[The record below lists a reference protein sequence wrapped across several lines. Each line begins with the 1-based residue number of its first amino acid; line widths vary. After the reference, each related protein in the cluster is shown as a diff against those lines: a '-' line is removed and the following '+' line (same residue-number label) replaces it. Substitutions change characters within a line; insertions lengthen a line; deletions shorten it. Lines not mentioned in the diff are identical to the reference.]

1 MEKRARTAKVLVS
14 LVASMTIGAFVLMAL
29 DKQAISAGAF
39 SLASYTTL
47 NPVDQ
52 AANPV
57 ETALTS
63 WDSVEIY
70 CDRNNSSDSH
80 FAVLNNFGKD
90 GTIRSTTNWK
100 KQKTCLTLSDI
111 NNASKTIRVC
121 IVTSTGSQPTD
132 SQIKRAAALVENLS
146 RKCDI
151 SPNQIKYPEN
161 WRI

>member
-1 MEKRARTAKVLVS
+1 MKNRARTAKVMIS
-14 LVASMTIGAFVLMAL
+14 LVTAMTIGAFVLMAL
-29 DKQAISAGAF
+29 DRQAISAGAF

-47 NPVDQ
+47 NPIDQ

-70 CDRNNSSDSH
+70 CDRNTTPNSH
-80 FAVLNNFGKD
+80 FTVINSFGKD

-100 KQKTCLTLSDI
+100 KQKKCQALSDI

-121 IVTSTGSQPTD
+121 IVTSTGTQPTD
-132 SQIKRAAALVENLS
+132 SQIRRTATLVENLS

-151 SPNQIKYPEN
+151 SPSQIKYPEN